1 VTSTRTPSGR
11 PQAGEFAEYAASD
24 IAAVIGDDAVGV
36 LQQQGERVEKLLASL
51 NDDEIA
57 GRRYAVGKWTVRE
70 VIGHLIDDER
80 IFAYRLLCVARG
92 DSSPLPGFDENAY
105 VAATRFES
113 RSIAS
118 LLNEYR
124 LVRGS
129 TIALLAAL
137 DGEEWSRRGNVN
149 GYEASVRGLAFHIA
163 GHEMHHLRTLR
174 DKYSLELL

>member
-1 VTSTRTPSGR
+1 
-11 PQAGEFAEYAASD
+11 
-24 IAAVIGDDAVGV
+24 
-36 LQQQGERVEKLLASL
+36 
-51 NDDEIA
+51 
-57 GRRYAVGKWTVRE
+57 
-70 VIGHLIDDER
+70 
-80 IFAYRLLCVARG
+80 
-92 DSSPLPGFDENAY
+92 

-129 TIALLAAL
+129 TIALLAAF

-174 DKYSLELL
+174 DKYAIELL